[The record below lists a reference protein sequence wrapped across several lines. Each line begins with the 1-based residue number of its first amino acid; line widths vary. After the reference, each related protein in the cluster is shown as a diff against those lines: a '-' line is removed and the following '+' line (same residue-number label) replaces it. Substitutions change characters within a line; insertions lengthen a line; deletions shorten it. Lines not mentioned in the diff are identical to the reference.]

1 MEQWKFIKKIVCRYL
16 DEQSVLHGDTKTF
29 ILSIPSSHIHNT
41 DGFFH
46 FIMIVLLCYL
56 SCYHDCVMIID
67 SMIVRLV
74 LCTRVWSLWVQSSM
88 LQMTTGQH
96 TWCRMKSLVLPRIV
110 LLITP
115 TPLVPVTTNLGFA
128 SLMNSVIAYSGFKS
142 TFSIRIST
150 SIWKI
155 EKIKCLINPLRNNV
169 RNKYDLHLREKKIS

>member
-1 MEQWKFIKKIVCRYL
+1 MNNIRLFGGTMKTRIKLFADTWMNKQFYMEKQKHLYFQYF
-16 DEQSVLHGDTKTF
+16 QATF
-29 ILSIPSSHIHNT
+29 YH
-41 DGFFH
+41 DC
-46 FIMIVLLCYL
+46 IMIV
-56 SCYHDCVMIID
+56 DN
-67 SMIVRLV
+67 MIVRLI
-74 LCTRVWSLWVQSSM
+74 LCTRVCSLWVQSSM

-142 TFSIRIST
+142 TLSIRIST

-155 EKIKCLINPLRNNV
+155 EKIKCLINLLRNNV
-169 RNKYDLHLREKKIS
+169 RHIYDLHLREKNSNNLYFDFFF